1 MQPWL
6 SRRGFAFDQKSRLDF
21 VLGSPY
27 QILIGGTPLSVLR
40 NRVNAL
46 SEFLTNYPWAHTIIA
61 LAALFLT
68 ASVANFFLKF
78 IFLKVLHRIV
88 KRTTFGQDEELKRH
102 GVIRHLTNIV
112 PALIIASGIVAVPS
126 LPTVAVI
133 AVRNVAIA
141 FIILT
146 VAMALN
152 SLLSV
157 VDTLY
162 GRKEEAKDRP
172 LKGYIQVAKLVVYL
186 IAAVLI
192 IATLLDR
199 SPLILLSGVGAMA
212 AVLILVFQDTL
223 LSLVASMQI
232 ASSNMVRVGDWIE
245 MKNLDANG
253 DVIEIALYTV
263 KVQNFDKTITTLPI
277 RKLIT
282 EPMKNYRGMQQAGGR
297 RIKRSIYLD
306 QSTIRFITEKERQ
319 QLATIDHLKDYLTRK
334 EKEISEWNQKLGERA
349 RNPINTRR
357 FTNIGTFRAY
367 IESYL
372 RAHPYIH
379 GGMTLL
385 VRQLD
390 PTPQGLPLEV
400 YCFTN
405 TTVWANYEN
414 IQSDIFD
421 HIYAV
426 MPEFDLQPFQNPTG
440 KDLRNLGVKEMLN

>member
-1 MQPWL
+1 M
-6 SRRGFAFDQKSRLDF
+6 A
-21 VLGSPY
+21 
-27 QILIGGTPLSVLR
+27 
-40 NRVNAL
+40 
-46 SEFLTNYPWAHTIIA
+46 EFLTDYPWAHTIIG

-68 ASVANFFLKF
+68 ASIANLLLKV
-78 IFLKVLHRIV
+78 IFLNVLHRLV
-88 KRTTFGQDEELKRH
+88 ERTAFGQDEELKRH
-102 GVIRHLTNIV
+102 GVIRYLTNII
-112 PALIIASGIVAVPS
+112 PALIIASGIAAVPS
-126 LPTVAVI
+126 LPETAVI

-146 VAMALN
+146 LAMAVN
-152 SLLSV
+152 SVLSV

-172 LKGYIQVAKLVVYL
+172 LKGYIQVGKLVVYL

-263 KVQNFDKTITTLPI
+263 KVQNFDKTITTIPI

-282 EPMKNYRGMQQAGGR
+282 EPMKNYRGMQQSGGR

-306 QSTIRFITEKERQ
+306 QSTIRFVSEKERKH
-319 QLATIDHLKDYLTRK
+319 LATIDHLKDYLSRK
-334 EKEISEWNQKLGERA
+334 EKEISEWNQKLGDRA
-349 RNPINTRR
+349 SNPINTRR

-372 RAHPYIH
+372 RAHPHVH

-390 PTPQGLPLEV
+390 PTPEGLPLEV

-405 TTVWANYEN
+405 TTIWANYEN

-426 MPEFDLQPFQNPTG
+426 MPEFGLQPFQNPTG
-440 KDLRNLGVKEMLN
+440 KDLRNMGLKEAMN